1 MKNILKSTIAVAA
14 AALFSLSSF
23 AKDNNPVAIQPLTPA
38 KVTAISCGYQY
49 SVTGNVG
56 SPFNPSTF
64 GNVYVTLG
72 SGSASQGSSAG
83 AQLIFTEHANAAV
96 AANSGAQLRILT
108 GVDICTVTASDWAGA
123 TSASGAV
130 GEDVWYTYEDQVA
143 TPIPGVVMLVSN
155 DGGATVWAFTL
166 DSATAVEITPFPG
179 LTIQGTVTINVN
191 QL

>member
-1 MKNILKSTIAVAA
+1 MKNILKSTLAVTA

-23 AKDNNPVAIQPLTPA
+23 ATDNNPVTIQPLTPA
-38 KVTAISCGYQY
+38 KVTAVSCGYQY

-72 SGSASQGSSAG
+72 SGSASQGTSAG
-83 AQLIFTEHANAAV
+83 AQLIFTEHANASV
-96 AANSGAQLRILT
+96 AANSGYELRIASGDLCSIT
-108 GVDICTVTASDWAGA
+108 SSAWATA
-123 TSASGAV
+123 TPVSGAV
-130 GEDVWYTYEDQVA
+130 GEDVWYTYDNTVA
-143 TPIPGVVMLVSN
+143 TPIDGVVMLVSN
-155 DGGATVWAFTL
+155 GTTVWAFTL